1 MPRQSD
7 ASVTNPA
14 AGQLPPVGVGHDRDA
29 SPSHGSRR
37 PRRPPRPFAVFAP
50 ALGLLLAG
58 YMFFDRSFAYLH
70 VPGTPVFLGEIVLA
84 IGVFEAFRARPPWRH
99 LVATSPL
106 LKVLLG
112 FMGICCI
119 RFLINFPTYRLDAV
133 RDSSLW
139 YYGAFALLVAAAA
152 FCDRSFVHRLVGWYW
167 RVLPWF
173 LLWAPMAVVLAQWEA
188 LSSIKVPDS
197 DTPINAFKTGDLQM
211 HVAVAIAFMW
221 LGAGRFAGASRGR
234 HWEALLGVI
243 GMLTLLMAGSQNRG
257 GLLAS
262 VAVLAIALAYLP
274 SGRRRLVVLSTIV
287 GLVVAIALV
296 LLLDLRLKGA
306 RRDVSLQQVA
316 ANVKSVLGEEQG
328 GDLSDTVEWRQQ
340 YWIQVFNDSLAPE
353 NALQGLG
360 FGPLLPSRYE
370 VPVQADDTQPLR
382 NAHNSHLTLL
392 ARAGVPA
399 LVLWV
404 LLWLTWAALLTRWIR
419 RRPGGVRDPGAA
431 VAVWLLAAVPAFLIN
446 SFFDPVLEGPQ
457 GGIWLFAVVGLG
469 AAHLRDGRPAHPPDA
484 LPPAWLR

>member
-1 MPRQSD
+1 MTSRAVD
-7 ASVTNPA
+7 
-14 AGQLPPVGVGHDRDA
+14 LPPLEA
-29 SPSHGSRR
+29 PLPKRR
-37 PRRPPRPFAVFAP
+37 FRLFAP
-50 ALGLLLAG
+50 ALGMLLGG
-58 YMFFDRSFAYLH
+58 YLFFDRSFAYLH

-84 IGVFEAFRARPPWRH
+84 IGVVDVLRTRPPWRH

-106 LKVLLG
+106 LKVLLTL
-112 FMGICCI
+112 MGICCI
-119 RFLINFPTYRLDAV
+119 RFLIDFPAYRLDAV

-139 YYGAFALLVAAAA
+139 YYGFLALLVAAAA

-173 LLWAPMAVVLAQWEA
+173 LLWAPLAVVLSQWEA

-197 DTPINAFKTGDLQM
+197 DTPINAFKTGDIQM
-211 HVAVAIAFMW
+211 HVALAIAFIW
-221 LGAGRFAGASRGR
+221 LGAGRFVGASRGR
-234 HWEALLGVI
+234 HWETLLGVI
-243 GMLTLLMAGSQNRG
+243 GILTLLMAGSQNRG

-262 VAVLAIALAYLP
+262 VAVLVVALAYLP
-274 SGRRRLVVLSTIV
+274 SGRRRLVVVSTIV
-287 GLVVAIALV
+287 GMVVAVTLV
-296 LLLDLRLKGA
+296 LLLDLRLKSE
-306 RRDVSLQQVA
+306 RRDVSLQQVTT
-316 ANVKSVLGEEQG
+316 NIKSVLGREQG

-340 YWIQVFNDSLAPE
+340 YWMQVFSDSLAPE

-370 VPVQADDTQPLR
+370 VPVDADDTQPLR

-399 LVLWV
+399 LALWV
-404 LLWLTWAALLTRWIR
+404 LLWLSWAALLTRWIR

-431 VAVWLLAAVPAFLIN
+431 IAVWLLAVAPAFLIN

-457 GGIWLFAVVGLG
+457 GGIWLFALVGLG
-469 AAHLRDGRPAHPPDA
+469 AAHLRDGRPAHRPDA
-484 LPPAWLR
+484 PPPAWLR